1 MLTRNKEI
9 ISKAVTYR
17 SQGGIFTIPLG
28 KYRDGEDLGQ
38 RPVELGEWV
47 QQIQH
52 IPGKT
57 SEISVQKSAVL
68 ETSKIL

>member
-28 KYRDGEDLGQ
+28 KYRDGEDSGQ

-52 IPGKT
+52 IPGMC
-57 SEISVQKSAVL
+57 
-68 ETSKIL
+68 